1 MSGDTRNSNHPFEE
15 DLDAI
20 RHAWQGLQPV
30 EPPDLIDQSV
40 RTAARRAL
48 PARNRWQSMR
58 WIGSLATAAV
68 VVLALAIVIQQD
80 QEGPVPPMPKT
91 DGFRLDESA
100 KTAAKGASEA
110 DVVEQASSQAE
121 LRSERAPPPA
131 AAEDPT
137 ARDAVTTTLQATHE
151 ESAPVIEPKAWIE
164 EMLRLQQAGRLQ
176 ELRAEVE
183 AFRKAWPDHP
193 LPPELQD

>member
-1 MSGDTRNSNHPFEE
+1 MSGDTRNSNRPFEQ

-20 RHAWQGLQPV
+20 RAAWQGLPPV

-40 RTAARRAL
+40 RTTARRAL
-48 PARNRWQSMR
+48 PARNRWQSTR

-68 VVLALAIVIQQD
+68 VVLALAIVVQQD
-80 QEGPVPPMPKT
+80 QEGPVPPMSGT

-100 KTAAKGASEA
+100 KTVGTAVSES
-110 DVVEQASSQAE
+110 DVIEQTRSQAE
-121 LRSERAPPPA
+121 LRSERAVPA
-131 AAEDPT
+131 AAAEEPA
-137 ARDAVTTTLQATHE
+137 ARDSATTTLQAGPE
-151 ESAPVIEPKAWIE
+151 KAAAVIEPEAWIE
-164 EMLRLQQAGRLQ
+164 EMLQLQQAGRLE
-176 ELRAEVE
+176 ELRAELE